1 MIAQLT
7 TQFLNNMKMKHYVM
21 MAVLAVV
28 MASCSVPQ
36 DITYMQNVES
46 LPADVLKTT
55 AKTNTPVIM
64 PGDLLQINVTAS
76 NPELV
81 KFFNK
86 TEMVTTGNTNSNN
99 SENAMY
105 YYLVDNDGMI
115 MFPMLGQIKVGGKT
129 QSAVEADICNRIH
142 PRYLAEKPGV
152 EVRFQNFHVYTMGE
166 VGHPG
171 QIKAANGR
179 ITILEAIAQSGDLT
193 IYGRRDNVLVIH
205 TNADGS
211 REVQR
216 VDLTDKNLLL
226 SPAYNLRQ
234 NDVVYVEPNAS
245 KQRSVNVFISSP
257 CQSKTRLLPST
268 SQHYCVPSQTSLPP
282 PGVPRCMA
290 RSAGNRSGPCRSQ
303 RSCSP
308 IRCCVPP
315 DHAPVSGRR
324 LPACF

>member
-1 MIAQLT
+1 
-7 TQFLNNMKMKHYVM
+7 MKHYVM

-28 MASCSVPQ
+28 MASCSTPQ

-46 LPADVLKTT
+46 LPADVLKAT

-166 VGHPG
+166 VGRPG
-171 QIKAANGR
+171 HTLWAE
-179 ITILEAIAQSGDLT
+179 LSPEAFSSIGTASAGVSDFL
-193 IYGRRDNVLVIH
+193 RERDFFGVSTLWFSVSLALSA
-205 TNADGS
+205 TS
-211 REVQR
+211 
-216 VDLTDKNLLL
+216 LL
-226 SPAYNLRQ
+226 SLAGLASFLGRPLFL
-234 NDVVYVEPNAS
+234 VVFSCE
-245 KQRSVNVFISSP
+245 VFRDSA
-257 CQSKTRLLPST
+257 CA
-268 SQHYCVPSQTSLPP
+268 CVSRIAKARDSLSIFFAPL
-282 PGVPRCMA
+282 MFNSFA
-290 RSAGNRSGPCRSQ
+290 RFS
-303 RSCSP
+303 SCSLL
-308 IRCCVPP
+308 ILL
-315 DHAPVSGRR
+315 SS
-324 LPACF
+324 